1 MRGFGVIAV
10 LMLIGT
16 SAMAVERPALRR
28 TLPAFE
34 RGQLVPLPR
43 PRPPEAPTAPVRA
56 AEPATAPTPEEQGP
70 SDCFLRVTESLVQA
84 TPLPA
89 IAGPG
94 ECGAADVLTLE
105 AIMLP
110 DKRRVALQP
119 PATMRCSMAEA
130 MANWVRDDVAR
141 VLKGLG
147 SPLAG
152 IENYTSYECR
162 SRNGIPGA
170 KLSEHG
176 RANALDIRA
185 FVLGDRRQFVLTD
198 YEADEDLRKELRA
211 SACGR
216 FTTVLGPGSD
226 GYHESHIHV
235 DLAERHSG
243 YRICQWNVLTEP
255 PIPLP
260 RARPPEAPQAQA
272 QAQTQTQTQTQTQQ
286 QTENPFKAPTKQTEH
301 PIQTPTKL
309 PRGRS
314 PDAPQTQAQTRT
326 QQQTENPFKA
336 PTKKN

>member
-1 MRGFGVIAV
+1 WSWPGSKRSMPSARRPRFARACSAALPMMPSPTTTTSKFAITPAYLPATDCNTEPQSCAERDHVSKVDRAMRGFGVIAV

-56 AEPATAPTPEEQGP
+56 AEPETAPTPEEQGP

-260 RARPPEAPQAQA
+260 R
-272 QAQTQTQTQTQTQQ
+272 
-286 QTENPFKAPTKQTEH
+286 
-301 PIQTPTKL
+301 
-309 PRGRS
+309 
-314 PDAPQTQAQTRT
+314 
-326 QQQTENPFKA
+326 
-336 PTKKN
+336 